1 MTNVGKL
8 VRSFDDIKDDMANC
22 AESMLNEIKNY
33 LSEDDTDE
41 DLTETLYD
49 IKFFAEEIIAY
60 IELMLN
66 KEYDK

>member
-22 AESMLNEIKNY
+22 AESILNEIKNY
-33 LSEDDTDE
+33 LREDDTFK
-41 DLTETLYD
+41 DLATTLYD
-49 IKFFAEEIIAY
+49 IKFFAKGIIADA
-60 IELMLN
+60 ELLLN

>member
-8 VRSFDDIKDDMANC
+8 VRSFDDIKDDMADC
-22 AESMLNEIKNY
+22 AESLLNEIKNY
-33 LSEDDTDE
+33 LRGDDTDE

-49 IKFFAEEIIAY
+49 IKYFAEGIIANA
-60 IELMLN
+60 ELLLN